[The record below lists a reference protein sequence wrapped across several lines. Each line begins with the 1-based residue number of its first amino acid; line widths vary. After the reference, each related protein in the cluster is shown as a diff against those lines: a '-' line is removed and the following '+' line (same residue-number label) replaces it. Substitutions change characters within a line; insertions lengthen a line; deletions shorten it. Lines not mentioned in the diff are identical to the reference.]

1 MAAYQT
7 KRHRL
12 GRTGERIISKLL
24 NCKRTSHKAPFDIVD
39 FQARIAYEVKTMSGL
54 SRDLKIH
61 ISDKSMTNKLKFARD
76 YGLEMVLI
84 AVVVYSP
91 KKAKVYQSKL
101 SQSIRIN
108 QMEELS

>member
-1 MAAYQT
+1 
-7 KRHRL
+7 
-12 GRTGERIISKLL
+12 
-24 NCKRTSHKAPFDIVD
+24 
-39 FQARIAYEVKTMSGL
+39 
-54 SRDLKIH
+54 
-61 ISDKSMTNKLKFARD
+61 MTNKLKFARD